1 MDIDISLAWQVV
13 TGLSVALALSLLV
26 LYKLTKA
33 YGRLR
38 SEKRSGEVRRGFM
51 TEQWLP
57 LVEPYPWDPH
67 SDSLG
72 ALLMAFNLRRTRL
85 Y

>member
-33 YGRLR
+33 
-38 SEKRSGEVRRGFM
+38 
-51 TEQWLP
+51 
-57 LVEPYPWDPH
+57 
-67 SDSLG
+67 
-72 ALLMAFNLRRTRL
+72 
-85 Y
+85 